1 MRAISK
7 RVRNLNEE
15 HKHQEDGTLTGL
27 ELELAKKQQQPKELY
42 QTDFVEVK
50 NPGHSQTKKRTM
62 R

>member
-15 HKHQEDGTLTGL
+15 DKHQEDGTLTGL

-42 QTDFVEVK
+42 
-50 NPGHSQTKKRTM
+50 
-62 R
+62 